1 MVNMMREHVPQ
12 ETRIHYIITRGGSAP
27 NIVPDFA
34 EAYYYAR
41 QPNMKILDGI
51 WERMVD
57 AARGAALG
65 TGTKM
70 ELEIT
75 GAVYNVLPSEYLAGV
90 MNANL
95 ERVGGFSYTPEE
107 VRFGEELRKTLT
119 DAPDVAIGSQES
131 VAPMRSGLVNSS
143 STDLADVSWNVPTV
157 SMVAATF
164 VPGVPAHSWQAT
176 ACAGGTIGVK
186 GMMVAAKA
194 MALTTVDLF
203 TDPSHIRKARAEFD
217 QKRGPG
223 FVYKTRLADRKPA
236 LDYRK

>member
-1 MVNMMREHVPQ
+1 MMREHVPQ
-12 ETRIHYIITRGGSAP
+12 ETRIHYIITRGGAAP
-27 NIVPDFA
+27 NVVPDFA

-41 QPNMKILDGI
+41 QPDMRILDKV
-51 WERMVD
+51 WERIVD
-57 AARGAALG
+57 ASKGAALG
-65 TGTKM
+65 TGTTTD
-70 ELEIT
+70 LEVT
-75 GAVYNVLPSEYLAGV
+75 GAVWNVLPNEYLSGV
-90 MNANL
+90 MHKNL

-107 VRFGEELRKTLT
+107 QKFAEELRKTLT
-119 DAPDVAIGSQES
+119 DPPDVPLGSQEGIRALRTGAVGS
-131 VAPMRSGLVNSS
+131 A

-157 SMVAATF
+157 QVNGATF

-176 ACAGGTIGVK
+176 ACAGSTIGVK
-186 GMMVAAKA
+186 GMMVAAKS

-203 TDPSHIRKARAEFD
+203 TDPAHIQKAKAEFD